1 MNIALKMYEQ
11 SKLEKESSIEEL
23 RSKLDEAVEVYEQ
36 MSELRS
42 KLNEAL
48 KVRVNMHFV
57 HMLVLCLATTVT
69 ANTNSLLS

>member
-1 MNIALKMYEQ
+1 MYEQ
-11 SKLEKESSIEEL
+11 SKLENESSIEEL

-48 KVRVNMHFV
+48 KVRVNMYFV
-57 HMLVLCLATTVT
+57 HMLVLRLATTVT
-69 ANTNSLLS
+69 TNTNSLLS